1 VPEADQ
7 VPVRLAPVHR
17 QLALYVVFGVTQLLI
32 DWATFL
38 LLVHAGLSVLMA
50 NPASR
55 TFAAVIGYLLNGSM
69 TFRGTDGKRHLN
81 VGSFLRFVALFV
93 ALTAAS
99 TLLVDAGAQ
108 LFGTRWLAIVKMLVE
123 GGLAVISFLAQKIWV
138 YRHRHH

>member
-1 VPEADQ
+1 MPA
-7 VPVRLAPVHR
+7 RLTSVHW
-17 QLALYVVFGVTQLLI
+17 QLALYVAFGVTQLLI

-38 LLVHAGLSVLMA
+38 LLVRAGLSIPMA

-69 TFRGTDGKRHLN
+69 TFRGTGGKQHLN
-81 VGSFLRFVALFV
+81 VRSFLRFVALFV
-93 ALTAAS
+93 ALTGAS

-123 GGLAVISFLAQKIWV
+123 GGLAVISFLAQKTWV
-138 YRHRHH
+138 YRHRHD

>member
-55 TFAAVIGYLLNGSM
+55 TFAAVIGYLLNGS
-69 TFRGTDGKRHLN
+69 DGKRHLN